1 MNIPPFQL
9 FADNLFS
16 YSQIKRS
23 FYFWFFQMQEV
34 IEDLISANNF
44 AFIDNIWAD
53 WSPGY
58 DAQEDLP
65 HVKECLRD
73 RPHLETAL
81 GYYWGQ
87 FDPVRFGSPT
97 WVEEQRAAWGGAVRH
112 PVLYLHGTND
122 GCHGLNAQQVAGV
135 PSYLGE
141 GSRSELIEAVGHFM
155 MVERPDEI
163 NEKIVGFLRR

>member
-1 MNIPPFQL
+1 MPSLTTSGRTDP
-9 FADNLFS
+9 
-16 YSQIKRS
+16 
-23 FYFWFFQMQEV
+23 
-34 IEDLISANNF
+34 
-44 AFIDNIWAD
+44 
-53 WSPGY
+53 PGY

-81 GYYWGQ
+81 GYFWAQ

-97 WVEEQRAAWGGAVRH
+97 WVEEQRAAWGGAVH
-112 PVLYLHGTND
+112 HSVLYLHGTND
-122 GCHGLNAQQVAGV
+122 GCHGLDAQQVASV

-141 GSRSELIEAVGHFM
+141 GSRSELIDGVEHFM
-155 MVERPDEI
+155 MVERPAEI